1 MDERTPPSDATLLHD
16 LPVLPLRDVV
26 VFPIMVIPLFVGR
39 EKSIRALDQAMEGD
53 KRILLVAQKSPET
66 DDPGAGDLY
75 EVGTLANVLQLL
87 KLPDGTIK
95 VLVEGISRVRVDG
108 IHARDG
114 AVYGHAVALPDV
126 PVSDPRE
133 IDAATR
139 SLMGL
144 FEQYVK
150 TNRKLQPELL
160 QTLSG
165 IDDPARLADTIA
177 AHLTVRLAE
186 KQRLLETADVAERLE
201 LLVGLVNGEIDVQ
214 QLEKRIRGRV
224 KSQMEKSQREYYLNE
239 QMKAIQ
245 KELGELDEAPN
256 DIEDLTRRIAESGMP
271 KPVEAKAK
279 AELNK
284 LKQMSPMSAEA
295 AVVRNYLDWLLGVP
309 WNKRTKIRKDLKLA
323 QDTLDADHYGLEKVK
338 DRILEY
344 LAVQSRVKRMKG
356 AILCLVGPPGVGKT
370 SLGQSIAKAT
380 NRKFVRMSLGGVR
393 DEAEIRGHRRTY
405 VGSMPGR
412 IVQNLNKVGSR
423 NPLFVLDEIDK
434 MSMDF
439 RGDPSAALLE
449 VLDPEQNS
457 AFNDHYLEVDLD
469 LSEVMFVATSNSL
482 NIPGPLL
489 DRMEVIRIPG
499 YTEEEK
505 LNIATRYLLPKQLKA
520 NGLKAGELSVAEDA
534 LRDIVRYYTRES
546 GVRNLEREIAKICRK
561 VVKEIA
567 LAGPQLAPD
576 AAPAK
581 AGKRSVKAAAGK
593 KAKSVK
599 AIKSMSVDAA
609 NLEKFL
615 GVRRFD
621 YGRAEDD
628 NEIGMVTGLAWT
640 EVGGDLLQVESTL
653 MPGKGQL
660 ILTGQLGDV
669 MKESASAALSV
680 VRARTQRLGIDPEF
694 LQKQDVHLH
703 VPDGATPKDGPSAGI
718 AMTTA
723 LVSALTKVPV
733 RADVAMTGE
742 ITLRGK
748 VTAIGGLKEKLLAA
762 LRGGI
767 RTVLIPEEN
776 RKDLVDLPKTVT
788 QKLKIVPVRWIDEV
802 LDLALE
808 RPILQAS
815 APAREVG
822 QAKAKP
828 KSAVAGR
835 SGDGTR
841 KRQQVEH

>member
-1 MDERTPPSDATLLHD
+1 MARSPSETLD

-26 VFPIMVIPLFVGR
+26 VFPHMVIPLFVGR
-39 EKSIRALDQAMEGD
+39 DKSMHALEQAMDAD
-53 KRILLVAQKSPET
+53 KRILLLAQKSAET
-66 DDPGAGDLY
+66 DDPQAADLY
-75 EVGTLANVLQLL
+75 QVGTLAQVLQLL

-95 VLVEGISRVRVDG
+95 VLVEGLSRVQVTSVSE
-108 IHARDG
+108 RDG
-114 AVYGHAVALPDV
+114 ALHGQAV
-126 PVSDPRE
+126 E
-133 IDAATR
+133 IDAADAREPREIEAIAR
-139 SLMGL
+139 SLMSL

-150 TNRKLQPELL
+150 TNRKLPPELL

-165 IDDPARLADTIA
+165 IDEPARLADTIA
-177 AHLTVRLAE
+177 AHISVRLSD
-186 KQRLLETADVAERLE
+186 KQRLLETLAVGERLE
-201 LLVGLVNGEIDVQ
+201 MLVGLVDGEIDVQ
-214 QLEKRIRGRV
+214 QMEKRIRGRV

-245 KELGELDEAPN
+245 KELGDLDDAPGELEELA
-256 DIEDLTRRIAESGMP
+256 RKIAEAGMP
-271 KPVEAKAK
+271 KPVEAKARN
-279 AELNK
+279 ELNK

-295 AVVRNYLDWLLGVP
+295 AVVRNYLEWLLGVP
-309 WNKRTKIRKDLKLA
+309 WKKRSKVRKDLKAA

-338 DRILEY
+338 ERILEY
-344 LAVQSRVKRMKG
+344 LAVQSRVKQMKG
-356 AILCLVGPPGVGKT
+356 PILCLVGPPGVGKT

-412 IVQNLNKVGSR
+412 IVQNLNKVGSK

-439 RGDPSAALLE
+439 RGDPSSALLE
-449 VLDPEQNS
+449 VLDPEQNN

-499 YTEEEK
+499 YTEDEK
-505 LNIATRYLLPKQLKA
+505 LNIASRYLSPKQIKA
-520 NGLKAGELSVAEDA
+520 NGLQPEELEIGSDA
-534 LRDIVRYYTRES
+534 IQDIVRYYTRES

-567 LAGPQLAPD
+567 LAGPQPA
-576 AAPAK
+576 AK
-581 AGKRSVKAAAGK
+581 AKKGAKK
-593 KAKSVK
+593 KALVSVTSK
-599 AIKSMSVDAA
+599 
-609 NLEKFL
+609 NLDKYL

-621 YGRAEDD
+621 FGRAEEE
-628 NEIGMVTGLAWT
+628 NEIGLVTGLAWT
-640 EVGGDLLQVESTL
+640 EVGGDLLQIESTL
-653 MPGKGQL
+653 VPGKGQL
-660 ILTGQLGDV
+660 ILTGQLGNV

-680 VRARTQRLGIDPEF
+680 VRSRAVGFGIDPEF
-694 LQKQDVHLH
+694 LQKHDVHLH
-703 VPDGATPKDGPSAGI
+703 VPDGATPKDGPSAGA
-718 AMTTA
+718 AMVTS
-723 LVSALTKVPV
+723 LVSMLTKVAV

-742 ITLRGK
+742 ITLRGR

-767 RTVLIPEEN
+767 RTVIIPEEN
-776 RKDLVDLPKTVT
+776 RKDLADIPANVTRDLE
-788 QKLKIVPVRWIDEV
+788 IVPVKYIEQV

-808 RPILQAS
+808 RPL
-815 APAREVG
+815 APKKARKTAQRVTVRS
-822 QAKAKP
+822 KAKP
-828 KSAVAGR
+828 
-835 SGDGTR
+835 SGNAR
-841 KRQQVEH
+841 VKH